1 MFYKK
6 LKPNI
11 EKFELLCITK
21 NITNKL
27 LTYQNDI
34 DLQKAFDTLNHV
46 LLEKMECMGFI
57 KPIIKW
63 FKSYLSNRKLF
74 VLLELVCSG
83 EGLITCGVPQGS
95 ILVPLLFLIYI
106 NGLHKLYMKLLQIYM
121 LMIHALIVNIKIY
134 KKMKLF

>member
-46 LLEKMECMGFI
+46 LLEK
-57 KPIIKW
+57 W
-63 FKSYLSNRKLF
+63 SVWDL
-74 VLLELVCSG
+74 
-83 EGLITCGVPQGS
+83 
-95 ILVPLLFLIYI
+95 
-106 NGLHKLYMKLLQIYM
+106 
-121 LMIHALIVNIKIY
+121 
-134 KKMKLF
+134 

>member
-11 EKFELLCITK
+11 EKFELLCIMK

-106 NGLHKLYMKLLQIYM
+106 NGLHKL
-121 LMIHALIVNIKIY
+121 
-134 KKMKLF
+134 